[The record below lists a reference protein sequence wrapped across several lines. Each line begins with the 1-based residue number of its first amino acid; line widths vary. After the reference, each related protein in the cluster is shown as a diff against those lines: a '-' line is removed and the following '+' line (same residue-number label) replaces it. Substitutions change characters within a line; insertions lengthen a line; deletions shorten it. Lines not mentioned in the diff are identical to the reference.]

1 MQLLK
6 IQIPSISEKIHG
18 WNSWIDTSISNVKIA
33 EDNTTVIITVK
44 GSDIAAGGWGSW
56 DDFYIN
62 KTSTDDESGSGDNG
76 STGNNNFGSTP
87 TTPTT
92 PPTNTKPDNT
102 TETKPDGTTVENKT
116 ETKPDGTKVET
127 VTETATDGSKVET
140 KKESETN
147 TAGKQVDVATV
158 STKGVNSNM
167 ILEKLQLR
175 Y

>member
-76 STGNNNFGSTP
+76 STGNNNFGSTQLLQP
-87 TTPTT
+87 HLQPI
-92 PPTNTKPDNT
+92 PNQMELPLKTKPKQSQM
-102 TETKPDGTTVENKT
+102 EQKLRQLPRQRPIALRKKP
-116 ETKPDGTKVET
+116 
-127 VTETATDGSKVET
+127 
-140 KKESETN
+140 
-147 TAGKQVDVATV
+147 
-158 STKGVNSNM
+158 
-167 ILEKLQLR
+167 L
-175 Y
+175 